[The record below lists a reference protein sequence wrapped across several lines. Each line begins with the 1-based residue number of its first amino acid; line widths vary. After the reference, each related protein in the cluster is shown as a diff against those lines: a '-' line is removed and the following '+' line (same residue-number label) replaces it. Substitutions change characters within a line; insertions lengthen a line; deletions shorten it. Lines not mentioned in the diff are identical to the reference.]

1 MTATTTLEID
11 VQSRWDA
18 VQLLERLA
26 PYHPHLVQLDF
37 PEGRWLVRA
46 QTPGTHGETVTTAV
60 DAIEEWHRERG
71 IASVGVCLTGIRP
84 LMEAELR
91 RALRRRHRRVAKS

>member
-1 MTATTTLEID
+1 VTATTTLEID

-26 PYHPHLVQLDF
+26 PFHPHLVQLDF

-60 DAIEEWHRERG
+60 DAIEEWHREKG
-71 IASVGVCLTGIRP
+71 IPSVGVCLTGTRP
-84 LMEAELR
+84 LLEAELR
-91 RALRRRHRRVAKS
+91 RALRRRHRRIAGH

>member
-46 QTPGTHGETVTTAV
+46 QTPGTHGETVTSAV

-71 IASVGVCLTGIRP
+71 IASVGVFLTGVRP

-91 RALRRRHRRVAKS
+91 RALRKRHRRVAES

>member
-1 MTATTTLEID
+1 MTTTLEID

-26 PYHPHLVQLDF
+26 PFHAHLVQLDF
-37 PEGRWLVRA
+37 PDGRWLVRA
-46 QTPGTHGETVTTAV
+46 QTPGAHGESVTNAV
-60 DAIEEWHRERG
+60 DAIEAWHRERE
-71 IASVGVCLTGIRP
+71 IPSVGVCLTGTRP

-91 RALRRRHRRVAKS
+91 RALGRRARAKS